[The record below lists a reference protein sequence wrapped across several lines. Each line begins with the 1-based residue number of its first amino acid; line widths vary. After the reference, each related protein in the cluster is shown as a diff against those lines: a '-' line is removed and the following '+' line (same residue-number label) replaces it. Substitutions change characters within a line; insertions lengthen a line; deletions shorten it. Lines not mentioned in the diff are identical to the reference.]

1 MQENTKRIIA
11 GAVTA
16 IAVAVLIWGTYLPYR
31 KSKLYVT
38 AIAKSSEATTLDQ
51 FSVPYMMALNAPSPI
66 GQDEFSRNFAST
78 LASIVAG
85 ADKTNDAVVR
95 AIGLMMDQYTL
106 PVMQR
111 RSALSS
117 SQMYYVTGIAYRNL
131 YDATGDELY
140 RERGRALL
148 LKGLELSPDRPQL
161 LYSLFDDARF
171 SGDEEGKQKYGKRIM
186 ELWPQ
191 DNRIPE
197 IMEAG
202 PQTKE

>member
-1 MQENTKRIIA
+1 MLLLRH
-11 GAVTA
+11 
-16 IAVAVLIWGTYLPYR
+16 
-31 KSKLYVT
+31 
-38 AIAKSSEATTLDQ
+38 
-51 FSVPYMMALNAPSPI
+51 
-66 GQDEFSRNFAST
+66 
-78 LASIVAG
+78 
-85 ADKTNDAVVR
+85 
-95 AIGLMMDQYTL
+95 
-106 PVMQR
+106 
-111 RSALSS
+111 
-117 SQMYYVTGIAYRNL
+117 RNL